1 MTTYQKQQQLSE
13 VYQSN
18 TSGAAAN
25 TKKTRQGQRTKQ
37 VNANF
42 ISKPELVAVNDALLR
57 ECNTTSHM
65 KTRAASLQSN
75 IQNI

>member
-18 TSGAAAN
+18 TSGAPTN
-25 TKKTRQGQRTKQ
+25 TKKTRQGQRMKQ

-42 ISKPELVAVNDALLR
+42 ISKPELAAPNDALLR

-65 KTRAASLQSN
+65 KTRAASL
-75 IQNI
+75 